1 MCEPTTWLAVGMAFT
16 AIAGGVEAN
25 AQRQAGKANAQIA
38 ENNAT
43 LAKQQGRDAQLLSVR
58 QQQEA
63 AWRTR
68 ALIGKQKTQAAASG
82 LDMDVGT
89 PLDIMGE
96 TAAFGQA
103 EEDAIGLDAARKAWG
118 YDGEALN
125 YRNQG
130 AQAMW
135 MGKQQS
141 NATILK
147 TIGSMANM
155 GASAYGN
162 MAKAPAGQ
170 YTLAKETMNPYRL
183 SVTGTNVGINPYI
196 TRGWGR

>member
-1 MCEPTTWLAVGMAFT
+1 MCNPAAFFWVGMAVT

-43 LAKQQGRDAQLLSVR
+43 MAKQQGRDAQILAVR

-63 AWRTR
+63 AYRKNL
-68 ALIGKQKTQAAASG
+68 LIGKQKTQAAASG

-103 EEDAIGLDAARKAWG
+103 EEDAIGMDAARKAWG

-130 AQAMW
+130 AQAKW

-147 TIGSMANM
+147 TMGSLASM
-155 GASAYGN
+155 GSSYSA
-162 MAKAPAGQ
+162 AKAPPGQ
-170 YTLAKETMNPYRL
+170 YTLAKETMNPYQM
-183 SVTGTNVGINPYI
+183 SVTGTNVGVNPYI
-196 TRGWGR
+196 TRVRGG